1 MARIYESTPGQI
13 QLTGPQRVAGFNP
26 VQAFD
31 PSSQFLRETQRRT
44 EQSNAVAETVL
55 QNNKQ
60 DLEELAAFSETL
72 NKFMLERAESKKKAQ
87 IAEGYAKYIRGEV
100 GLKPK
105 AQQQFQAKAAVLEA
119 NASKD
124 VAVAQEVANSGNSPG
139 TASTILSTSPALKG
153 WEAYG
158 AAIAQAQL
166 APANLETYLLSNKNS
181 STPVQ
186 LDDGRIIVPS
196 QAKGYEVADVTRA
209 LTKQWVLQ
217 YGLDR
222 INPQIIQEHGGFNLA
237 MAEREAMRIWMKE
250 TDERELKSRQY
261 NTELSMANTLPQAL
275 TPEGADDWQRT
286 SFANGMR
293 DFRDPVVVNEA
304 QLKAI
309 EQQLDIYQRS
319 GDITSMQRLI
329 SNLEGVKIPGT
340 NITYGNKNAAKFR
353 QFRAQ
358 IAEGRKANAA
368 AVDADEKSR
377 LDYQWQQFQQIRNTA
392 SPEELAKQ
400 RAAFRASL
408 TQSSSPYAM
417 ELQNKLTKEDGSIR
431 LKTQI
436 LSQIRAGNKKPGGG
450 FLWTEDEIDRLV
462 GAEDLEASD
471 AEEIKALLPDIPSVV
486 DLGKGVGT
494 GIVLP
499 NVRGRLL
506 TRLDRGGS
514 LYNSDAGLKSR
525 VDGALNGAMRVAFDT
540 LSSKW
545 KEQFERTG
553 KYPNDSEVARQWQ
566 AETERIISLP
576 SEEFYIDS
584 KGKTPNIL
592 KKNLPSGQNLEI
604 QSPVASPEQLRSLR
618 KKAGPFPTMQATAL
632 RTNSEDYDLYQTI
645 ISNGGSLPVEITA
658 AAKMAGFLNEDTWM
672 AYQGKLLG
680 KPYVP
685 NPDKQASY
693 QRNAA
698 INLNA
703 ANVIRNPRST
713 NAQIRSALELLSS
726 RGGIPVGKGSTFGA
740 GDFGGLAELTSS
752 GEGGFNSVNYGTT
765 GSGTQINLTSM
776 NIGEVEQLQKQ
787 GKLFAVGFAQ
797 WAIPDGK
804 NSNLT
809 KARIAANLPPTA
821 KMTPE
826 NQLKM
831 FWSYILNSNVRP
843 DLRDYLLGKH
853 NNLDRAQEAFAYEW
867 AAAPGVNG
875 RGKYDEDKAG
885 NKATISSLK
894 LRQALLNARRELKQL
909 VDSGVDPFR

>member
-1 MARIYESTPGQI
+1 MAIYESLPGQV
-13 QLTGPQRVAGFNP
+13 QLTGPKTAIGFNP
-26 VQAFD
+26 VQTFD
-31 PSSQFLRETQRRT
+31 PSRQTLQAGQQVL
-44 EQSNAVAETVL
+44 EQAIQAGNAQL
-55 QNNKQ
+55 NNQAK
-60 DLEELAAFSETL
+60 DMEALSRFSETL
-72 NKFMLERAESKKKAQ
+72 NKFMLEKAENKKKAQ

-100 GLKPK
+100 GVKPK

-124 VAVAQEVANSGNSPG
+124 VAVAQEAAASGTSPG
-139 TASTILSTSPALKG
+139 TASTILSTSPALRG

-158 AAIAQAQL
+158 AAVAQAQL

-181 STPVQ
+181 NTPVQ
-186 LDDGRIIVPS
+186 LDDGRIIIPS

-209 LTKQWVLQ
+209 LTKQWVLE

-222 INPQIIQEHGGFNLA
+222 INPQIVQEHGGFNMA
-237 MAEREAMRIWMKE
+237 MAEREAMRVWMKE
-250 TDERELKSRQY
+250 TDERELKARQY
-261 NTELSMANTLPQAL
+261 DTELSMANTLPQAL

-293 DFRDPVVVNEA
+293 DFRDPVAVNEA

-309 EQQLDIYQRS
+309 EQQLDVYQRS

-329 SNLEGVKIPGT
+329 NNLEGVKIPGT

-353 QFRAQ
+353 QFRSQ

-368 AVDADEKSR
+368 AFDADEKSR
-377 LDYQWQQFQQIRNTA
+377 LDYQWQQFQQLRNTA

-417 ELQNKLTKEDGSIR
+417 ELQNKLTKEDGSLR
-431 LKTQI
+431 FKNQI

-450 FLWTEDEIDRLV
+450 FLWTEGQIDLLV
-462 GAEDLEASD
+462 GSEDLEASD

-499 NVRGRLL
+499 NVKGRLL
-506 TRLDRGGS
+506 TRLASGGS
-514 LYNSDAGLKSR
+514 LYASDAGFR
-525 VDGALNGAMRVAFDT
+525 ARIDGALNGAMRVAFDT

-545 KEQFERTG
+545 QEQFERTG
-553 KYPNDSEVARQWQ
+553 KYPNDIEVARQWQ
-566 AETERIISLP
+566 AETERIISIP

-584 KGKTPNIL
+584 KGKTPNTL
-592 KKNLPSGQNLEI
+592 KKNLPSGQSLEI
-604 QSPVASPEQLRSLR
+604 QSPVASPEQLRALR

-632 RTNSEDYDLYQTI
+632 RTNLEDYDLYQSI
-645 ISNGGSLPVEITA
+645 ISNGGSLPVEIKA

-685 NPDKQASY
+685 NPNKQASY

-713 NAQIRSALELLSS
+713 NAQIRSAMELLSS
-726 RGGIPVGKGSTFGA
+726 GGGSPVGKASTFGA

-765 GSGTQINLTSM
+765 YSAGQLNLTGMS
-776 NIGEVEQLQKQ
+776 IGEVERLQQQ
-787 GKLFAVGFAQ
+787 GKVSAVGFAQ
-797 WAIPDGK
+797 WMPG
-804 NSNLT
+804 NLAGAR
-809 KARIAANLPPTA
+809 KAAGISPEE

-831 FWSYILNSNVRP
+831 FWAYILRSNKRP

-853 NNLDRAQEAFAYEW
+853 NSLDRAQEAFAYEW

-875 RGKYDEDKAG
+875 RGKYDGDKAG

-894 LRQALLNARRELKQL
+894 LRQTLLNARRELKQL
-909 VDSGVDPFR
+909 IDSGIDPFQ